1 MIGFLPQIIIITL
14 MKILP
19 TILMVYWFPSQTPYL
34 LMFYMLI
41 GLSTAYVQSFL
52 LNRIVRQVLLR
63 QSAE

>member
-1 MIGFLPQIIIITL
+1 

-41 GLSTAYVQSFL
+41 GLSTTAYVQSFL